1 MIGQEGKW
9 LGCGLDP
16 LPKRGTD
23 QPLAKTLQPG
33 HSSILKTDITH
44 VRDTPLSVC
53 LGDSRLWGCRPREA
67 KDVSIQRS
75 VLAYSQQLYSQQPKL
90 DTTDAHSRGRTCSV
104 TSGSGTTAKGHR
116 DEHGSACAFGRLSA
130 APGIGSSWMRR
141 APLEVGGQL
150 LGSHQSPLPLKNT
163 RAQTNFS
170 SPRLA

>member
-1 MIGQEGKW
+1 MTGQEGKW
-9 LGCGLDP
+9 LGCGLNP

-53 LGDSRLWGCRPREA
+53 LGDSRLWGRRPREV

-75 VLAYSQQLYSQQPKL
+75 VLAYSQRLYSQQPKM
-90 DTTDAHSRGRTCSV
+90 DTTDAYSRGRPWAAG
-104 TSGSGTTAKGHR
+104 TSM
-116 DEHGSACAFGRLSA
+116 AFGRLSA

-150 LGSHQSPLPLKNT
+150 LGSHQSPLPLKHT

-170 SPRLA
+170 SPGLA